1 MDENQNNSNSFNVS
15 SEDLKKETKE
25 TVNEVKNTIKNVD
38 FKKDSQVAKGF
49 ISEFFKDPLGVMK
62 KVANDSKNTFL
73 KIAIIVLV
81 IWLVVILFSGIVGM
95 AKNYLFGPFGSFER
109 FFSNLFSNM
118 FEIIKDLIAPV
129 LTIVILSG
137 LVYGFKKNKNKSF
150 LCIASTLLIAKIPV
164 VIANI
169 VSLLTFISSNASK
182 LTSPFATFCNVLSTV
197 LLYFAVR
204 DLSDESE
211 NNSYFWKFALIIGI
225 YYVIDFV
232 LSFLGIYI

>member
-1 MDENQNNSNSFNVS
+1 MRKNNRAIIILTIIMIIILVINIMDAQNICNYYIKDSSFNCI
-15 SEDLKKETKE
+15 
-25 TVNEVKNTIKNVD
+25 IKNALGLTD
-38 FKKDSQVAKGF
+38 IFYF
-49 ISEFFKDPLGVMK
+49 IGRNLY
-62 KVANDSKNTFL
+62 
-73 KIAIIVLV
+73 II
-81 IWLVVILFSGIVGM
+81 IDIILL
-95 AKNYLFGPFGSFER
+95 LF
-109 FFSNLFSNM
+109 
-118 FEIIKDLIAPV
+118 I
-129 LTIVILSG
+129 
-137 LVYGFKKNKNKSF
+137 FKKNKNKSF